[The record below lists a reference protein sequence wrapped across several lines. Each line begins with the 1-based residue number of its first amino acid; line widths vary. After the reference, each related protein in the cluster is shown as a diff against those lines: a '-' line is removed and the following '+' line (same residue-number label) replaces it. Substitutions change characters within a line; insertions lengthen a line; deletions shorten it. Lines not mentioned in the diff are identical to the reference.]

1 MLGDQLGEDIGQI
14 TTTRVLPAE
23 NGMPRVE
30 VSFEADGT
38 MIGLHAHDMGTY
50 VGTARPDGTMV
61 GEGNGVLTA
70 ENGDVA
76 TWHGGGI
83 AGRHLLLH
91 RLRVARAAHPLRGAV
106 RVRHRRVRQGH
117 RPHLRVEV
125 TPEQQHTTNN
135 RRCTCQLKW

>member
-50 VGTARPDGTMV
+50 SVTARPDGTMV

-83 AGRHLLLH
+83 GTQVRPGAFEW
-91 RLRVARAAHPLRGAV
+91 RGAIYYSTASESLAPLT
-106 RVRHRRVRQGH
+106 RCAALFEFDTDESGK
-117 RPHLRVEV
+117 V
-125 TPEQQHTTNN
+125 TGRIFEW
-135 RRCTCQLKW
+135 K